1 MPDVQPSAFDRYD
14 AERKLRD
21 FSRHWRKQVD
31 AWRQAGAG
39 HTEKSYAQQFWSD
52 LLKCFGVIPER
63 ISLFERDARRA
74 TTGRTGFIDLFW
86 SGAVIGEAKSLGGD
100 LDRAYDQV
108 NDYLSGGS
116 IGQHEWPKFVLISDF
131 ENLRV
136 TRLGEKTQT
145 WRFTIDEVVDH
156 LDLLKFLAGQEE
168 VTKGEEVAAS
178 IQASKLM
185 ADMYTAM
192 LGEEADAGVGE
203 EAARNP
209 EDEDAAVQRT
219 SMWMT
224 RLLFLLFGDDAG
236 LWEADL
242 FYRWV
247 LEETRPENLGSQMTA
262 LFHVLN
268 TEEGRRRGAL
278 DGLMARF
285 PHVNGSLFEYT
296 LEPEFFDKQF
306 HDALIAACRFR
317 WNRISPAV
325 FGAMFQLVKSKEARR
340 AGGEHYTTE
349 TNILKVIE
357 PLFLGSIRDEAARLI
372 KNKST
377 SESDLRAFQQKL
389 AQMIFLDPACGC
401 GNFLVVAYRELRAI
415 ETSIIVALR
424 KKQKQATASMD
435 ISLDQKLTIDQF
447 HGFELNWWP
456 AKIAETAMFLVDHQ
470 ANQALADAVGDA
482 PRRLPIKITAH
493 IHHGN
498 ALRMDW
504 NQEIPTAPQ
513 LYVFGNPPF
522 IGQKEKSPEQVE
534 DMKLTWGDRYD
545 GYLDYCTGWHA
556 KSIQLLQTRKGE
568 FAYVT
573 TNSIVQGQPVAA
585 FYGLIAD
592 SGWRIKF
599 AHRTFEW
606 TSEAAG
612 RAAVHCV
619 VIGFTRDR
627 GIRQRMWD
635 YTKVTA
641 PAHEVPVAVGINPY
655 LVDGPVVL
663 ITKRMTLLSPALPP
677 VLSGSKAVDW
687 ERYTIEDPAEYDLL
701 ATDPIIA
708 KYLRPYVGGKELIN
722 NIGRWCLWF
731 VDLDPKDVAKSPE
744 LKRRI
749 DEVRELRAKSN
760 RPATLRAAAW
770 PHLFGENRQPVG
782 GYLGIPQTFTR
793 DRRYATVAR
802 LDGGTIASIKLFTAE
817 DPDGY
822 LFAMLSSSMFLTWQF
837 AVGGR
842 IKSDPSFSNTIVWNN
857 FPLGEMSK
865 STRKRII
872 AAGEKVLAAR
882 ALQPDRSLAD
892 QYRPLSMNPE
902 LTKAHDALD
911 REVDVAFGA
920 PRKLTTSAQRLDI
933 LFMRY
938 LEMTRDEK
946 ESKGVSSGR

>member
-1 MPDVQPSAFDRYD
+1 MTSAQQVVFDRSD
-14 AERKLRD
+14 TERKLRD
-21 FSRHWRKQVD
+21 FARHWREQIEE
-31 AWRQAGAG
+31 WRNTGAG
-39 HTEKSYAQQFWSD
+39 HTEKSFAQQFWSD

-74 TTGRTGFIDLFW
+74 TTGNTGFIDLFW
-86 SGAVIGEAKSLGGD
+86 SSVVIGEAKSLGGD
-100 LDRAYDQV
+100 LDAAYEQV
-108 NDYLSGGS
+108 HDYLAGGS
-116 IGQHEWPKFVLISDF
+116 IGQHEWPRFILVSDF
-131 ENLRV
+131 ENLRI
-136 TRLGEKTQT
+136 TRLGEETQT

-168 VTKGEEVAAS
+168 VTKREEVEAS
-178 IQASKLM
+178 VQASKLM
-185 ADMYTAM
+185 ASMYTAM
-192 LGEEADAGVGE
+192 LGADADSGVGE

-209 EDEDAAVQRT
+209 GDEDAAVQRT

-247 LEETRPENLGSQMTA
+247 LEETRPDNLGSQMVA

-268 TEEGRRRGAL
+268 TAEDRRRGAL

-285 PHVNGSLFEYT
+285 PHVNGSLFEDS
-296 LEPEFFDKQF
+296 LAPEFFDASF
-306 HDALIAACRFR
+306 RDALIAACRFR

-349 TNILKVIE
+349 ENILKVIE
-357 PLFLGSIRDEAARLI
+357 PLFLDQLRGEAERLVR
-372 KNKST
+372 NKST
-377 SESDLRAFQQKL
+377 SESDLRKFQARL
-389 AQMIFLDPACGC
+389 AEMIFLDPACGC

-415 ETSIIVALR
+415 ETAVIVALR
-424 KKQKQATASMD
+424 KKQKETTASFD

-447 HGFELNWWP
+447 HGFEINWWP

-470 ANQALADAVGDA
+470 ANKQLADAVGDA
-482 PRRLPIKITAH
+482 PKRLPIEITAH

-498 ALRMDW
+498 ALRMNW
-504 NQEIPTAPQ
+504 AQEIPASP
-513 LYVFGNPPF
+513 LIYIFGNPPF
-522 IGQKEKSPEQVE
+522 AGQKEKSPEQVD

-545 GYLDYCTGWHA
+545 GYLDYVTGWHA
-556 KSIQLLQTRKGE
+556 KSIEFLNTRTGE

-573 TNSIVQGQPVAA
+573 TNSIAQGQPVAT
-585 FYGLIAD
+585 FYGLIID

-612 RAAVHCV
+612 QAAVHCV

-627 GIRQRMWD
+627 GIKQRMWD
-635 YTKVTA
+635 YATVTA
-641 PAHEVPVAVGINPY
+641 PPHEVPIAVGINPY
-655 LVDGPVVL
+655 LVDGPNVL
-663 ITKRMTLLSPALPP
+663 VEKRMTLLSQVLPP
-677 VLSGSKAVDW
+677 ILSGSKAVDW
-687 ERYTIEDPAEYDLL
+687 ERYTITDSAEYTTL
-701 ATDPIIA
+701 AKDPIAA

-722 NIGRWCLWF
+722 NIGRWCLWM
-731 VDLDPKDVAKSPE
+731 VDLDPQDPKNSPE

-749 DEVRELRAKSN
+749 EEVRGLRAASN
-760 RPATLRAAAW
+760 RAATLRAAAW
-770 PHLFGENRQPVG
+770 PHVFAENRQPEG

-802 LDGGTIASIKLFTAE
+802 LDESTIASIKLFTAE

-822 LFAMLSSSMFLTWQF
+822 LFAMLSSSMFMTWQF

-857 FPLGEMSK
+857 FPLPAMSGA
-865 STRKRII
+865 TRKRII
-872 AAGEKVLAAR
+872 AAGEKILAVR
-882 ALQPDRSLAD
+882 ALHPTRSLAD
-892 QYRPLSMNPE
+892 QYKPLAMDPE
-902 LTKAHDALD
+902 LTKAHEALD
-911 REVDVAFGA
+911 RVVDIAFGA
-920 PRKLTTSAQRLDI
+920 PRKLTTAAQRLDI
-933 LFMRY
+933 LFARY
-938 LEMTRDEK
+938 LEMTRSE
-946 ESKGVSSGR
+946 E